1 MIGAG
6 FAGCAAAVSAAK
18 AGAKV
23 TLLERMDML
32 TGIGLVGGVMRNNG
46 RFTAAEEMIALGGGD
61 LFEACDSISRFDLD
75 VPGWAHASIYNAIKL
90 ESVFERALKQVGV
103 EIRLTSRARDVKKQ
117 ADGLTA
123 VVLDNGEEIR
133 GDAFVDATG
142 TAGGMSNCR
151 KYGNGCVCCF
161 LRCPTFGDRVSIAG
175 KAGIRET
182 KSLRGADDFGAV
194 SAAFHIVKESVDPDI
209 IQELERKGMV
219 LIPLPP
225 ELVNWEKSEH
235 LTASQNRLDVLV
247 ENICL
252 VDNGM
257 CKVLVQQWMPLQELR
272 SVKGFEH
279 ARMLDPYSAG
289 IGNSIRYLAM
299 TPRENTLQA
308 KGVQNLFSAGEKAGQ
323 IVGHTEAAVTG
334 VLAGHNAVRCALGKD
349 LLELPRT
356 LTVGDFIAFV
366 PEYMRTDEGLRKRV
380 SFGGGPYFG
389 RMKESGLYSIDL
401 PAIARRVADSGLA
414 GILGRKIA

>member
-1 MIGAG
+1 
-6 FAGCAAAVSAAK
+6 
-18 AGAKV
+18 
-23 TLLERMDML
+23 ML

-46 RFTAAEEMIALGGGD
+46 RFTAAEEMIALGGGEV
-61 LFEACDSISRFDLD
+61 FEACDSVSRFDLA
-75 VPGWAHASIYNAIKL
+75 VPGWAHASIYDAIKL
-90 ESVFERALKQVGV
+90 ESVFEQALKQARV
-103 EIRLTSRARDVKKQ
+103 EIRMVSRARDVRKEG
-117 ADGLTA
+117 DTLTA
-123 VVLDNGEEIR
+123 VVLDSGEEIA

-151 KYGNGCVCCF
+151 KYGTGCVCCF

-175 KAGIRET
+175 KAGIREK
-182 KSLRGADDFGAV
+182 KSLRGTDDFGAV
-194 SAAFHIVKESVDPDI
+194 SAAFHIVKESVAAEI
-209 IQELERKGMV
+209 VQELETKGMV
-219 LIPLPP
+219 LIPLPK
-225 ELVNWEKSEH
+225 ELVRWEKSEH
-235 LTASQNRLDVLV
+235 LTASQNAMDVLI

-299 TPRENTLQA
+299 TPCENTMRA
-308 KGVQNLFSAGEKAGQ
+308 KGVSNLFCGGEKAGQ
-323 IVGHTEAAVTG
+323 LVGHTEAAVTG
-334 VLAGHNAVRCALGKD
+334 ALAGHNAVRHARGKA

-356 LTVGDFIAFV
+356 LTVGDFIAYV
-366 PEYMRTDEGLRKRV
+366 PEYMRTEEGQRKRV

-389 RMKESGLYSIDL
+389 RMKESGLYTTDVPTIEQ
-401 PAIARRVADSGLA
+401 RVADVGLA
-414 GILGRKIA
+414 GVFGRPVA